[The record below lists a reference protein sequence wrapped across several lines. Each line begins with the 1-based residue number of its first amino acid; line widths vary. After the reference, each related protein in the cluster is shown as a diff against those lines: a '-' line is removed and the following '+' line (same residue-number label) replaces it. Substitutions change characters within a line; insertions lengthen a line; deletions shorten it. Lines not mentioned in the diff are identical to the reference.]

1 VGDWLLAA
9 LGKPPVEGDMALCG
23 AVEVHVR
30 TMKDGRI
37 DQVGIKLA

>member
-1 VGDWLLAA
+1 
-9 LGKPPVEGDMALCG
+9 MCG

-37 DQVGIKLA
+37 EQVGIKLA